1 MRRRTRLTQLYYPGP
16 MTTAQTIAFDSPIG
30 RLLIHSDGTHLV
42 GVDILPESDRALTS
56 HLPHTSDDPIIV
68 TTVTQLQEYFSG
80 TRTTFD
86 IPVSTSG
93 TPFQQ
98 KIWTTLQSIPFG
110 HTMTYQE
117 LGEKAGVGRA
127 PRAVGGAV
135 GKNPIAIVI
144 PCHRILG
151 STGTITGYSGGD
163 GIVTKEHL
171 LRGENIPYRTTS
183 HTSVTLSGTASNR

>member
-1 MRRRTRLTQLYYPGP
+1 
-16 MTTAQTIAFDSPIG
+16 MTVHTIAFDSPIG

-42 GVDILPESDRALTS
+42 GLDILAESDRALTT
-56 HLPHTSDDPIIV
+56 HLPQTSDDQII
-68 TTVTQLQEYFSG
+68 TNTLTQLQEYFAG
-80 TRTTFD
+80 TRTSFD
-86 IPVSTSG
+86 IPVKTSG

-98 KIWTTLQSIPFG
+98 KIWATLQSIPFG

-135 GKNPIAIVI
+135 GKNPIALII

-151 STGTITGYSGGD
+151 ATNTITGYSGGE
-163 GIVTKEHL
+163 GVVTKEHL
-171 LRGENIPYRTTS
+171 LRLENIPYRTTNN
-183 HTSVTLSGTASNR
+183 TSDALSGTASKA

>member
-1 MRRRTRLTQLYYPGP
+1 

-30 RLLIHSDGTHLV
+30 RLLIHSDGDYLV
-42 GVDILPESDRALTS
+42 GLDILPESDRHLTT
-56 HLPHTSDDPIIV
+56 HLPHTSDDQII
-68 TTVTQLQEYFSG
+68 TKTLQQLQEYFAG
-80 TRTTFD
+80 ERTSFD
-86 IPVSTSG
+86 IPTKTFG

-98 KIWTTLQSIPFG
+98 KIWNTLTDIPFG

-117 LGEKAGVGRA
+117 LGEKAGVGKA

-135 GKNPIAIVI
+135 GKNPIALVI

-163 GIVTKEHL
+163 GVITKEHL
-171 LRGENIPYRTTS
+171 LRLENIPYRTTNQ
-183 HTSVTLSGTASNR
+183 TSSELSGTASKS

>member
-1 MRRRTRLTQLYYPGP
+1 

-30 RLLIHSDGTHLV
+30 RLLLHSDGTHLV
-42 GVDILPESDRALTS
+42 GLDILPESDRTLTAHLS
-56 HLPHTSDDPIIV
+56 HTAGDQIINN
-68 TTVTQLQEYFSG
+68 TLTQVQEYFAG
-80 TRTTFD
+80 TRTSFD
-86 IPVSTSG
+86 LPVKTSG

-98 KIWTTLQSIPFG
+98 KIWATLQTIPFG

-135 GKNPIAIVI
+135 GKNPIALII

-151 STGTITGYSGGD
+151 ATNTITGYSGGE
-163 GIVTKEHL
+163 GVITKEHL
-171 LRGENIPYRTTS
+171 LRLEGIPYRTIN
-183 HTSVTLSGTASNR
+183 HTSDALSGTASKA